1 VTDYYSLLLRAV
13 TAPDAG
19 DEQWRRQLYDRA
31 RQMLVTQLRNRQ
43 PPATQ
48 SQITS
53 ERLALDAAIA
63 RIESEAEWTASGG
76 DDIADVR
83 SIQAKQGPV
92 SGPSRISA
100 TKRIALAVVVA
111 VLGAGGY
118 ALLSRHSAEPAPVA
132 AKTETP
138 KAATSAPA
146 PAPVIKV
153 ATAKDGDIAA
163 GVDGGSNDPDQAYW
177 LRRQPTFYRTLQ
189 PAGTVIVDKL
199 QHFLYVIQPNNVA
212 MRYGIGIGGECTE
225 LAGLRHIA
233 NMAEWPQWQATQDMI
248 ERKLAKQGVVPG
260 TPGNPLGARVL
271 QLDDGKSRIN
281 GTNAPKTIG
290 TTVIF
295 GCIRLVNDDV
305 VDLYNRVKSGT
316 PVLVN

>member
-1 VTDYYSLLLRAV
+1 MTDYYSLLLRAV

-48 SQITS
+48 TQITN

-63 RIESEAEWTASGG
+63 RIESEVAWTASGG
-76 DDIADVR
+76 DDIADVG
-83 SIQAKQGPV
+83 SIRAKQGPV
-92 SGPSRISA
+92 SGPGRMNTTA
-100 TKRIALAVVVA
+100 WIALAVVVA

-118 ALLSRHSAEPAPVA
+118 ALWPRHSATPVPVA
-132 AKTETP
+132 AKADAP
-138 KAATSAPA
+138 KTAAPA
-146 PAPVIKV
+146 AAPVVKI

-163 GVDGGSNDPDQAYW
+163 GVDGGANDPDQAYW

-189 PAGTVIVDKL
+189 PAGTIIVDKL
-199 QHFLYVIQPNNVA
+199 QHFLYLIQPNNVA
-212 MRYGIGIGGECTE
+212 MRYGIGIGGECIE

-248 ERKLAKQGVVPG
+248 ERKLAKPGIVPG
-260 TPGNPLGARVL
+260 TPGNPLGARIL

-290 TTVIF
+290 TTVVF

-305 VDLYNRVKSGT
+305 VDLYSRVKSGT